1 MRARDFTVL
10 FSVPGSLSVRS
21 MKEISGS
28 VSSCPVC
35 AAETSAMPA
44 SSLSNAG
51 GSYRGLLR
59 RTGLILLTLKEAQDR
74 WEKDPDGRKLKTPKK
89 SWRRSGGNSK

>member
-1 MRARDFTVL
+1 MRETSDD
-10 FSVPGSLSVRS
+10 
-21 MKEISGS
+21 

-35 AAETSAMPA
+35 AAEISAMPA

-59 RTGLILLTLKEAQDR
+59 RTGLILLTLKEAQDQ
-74 WEKDPDGRKLKTPKK
+74 WEKDPDGRKLLKTPRK
-89 SWRRSGGNSK
+89 SWRKSGGNSK

>member
-10 FSVPGSLSVRS
+10 FSVPGSLSARS
-21 MKEISGS
+21 MKEISGG

-51 GSYRGLLR
+51 GSYRGPVR
-59 RTGLILLTLKEAQDR
+59 KTGPT
-74 WEKDPDGRKLKTPKK
+74 
-89 SWRRSGGNSK
+89 